1 MERKDKKVSSC
12 VDFKTPYRPK
22 CKELSIAVYFV
33 WTELKQFG
41 GLSTV
46 PIADW
51 MASSLNSN

>member
-46 PIADW
+46 PIAD
-51 MASSLNSN
+51 